1 MAAASSVCS
10 ASYTH
15 HGRPR
20 GPSAGA
26 VRLSRRSLRVFL
38 LCACRSGLRRARR
51 LTPTLKSQH
60 SDEPPMT
67 CPGAT
72 RAPKRRR
79 EVRNQPKHKDTRP
92 RDRLGDVRARRP
104 ACSHPPAI
112 AASEPVHSKAK
123 CSETGKKMVTR
134 FWDFVQGYPRP
145 ARVALE
151 WVWLIAVSN
160 PCSPTVAKGNSSCS
174 SRAAGRT
181 RGQCLGRAGCN
192 QHAPSWPIQPGDTTR
207 GRP

>member
-1 MAAASSVCS
+1 MSAA
-10 ASYTH
+10 
-15 HGRPR
+15 
-20 GPSAGA
+20 
-26 VRLSRRSLRVFL
+26 
-38 LCACRSGLRRARR
+38 
-51 LTPTLKSQH
+51 
-60 SDEPPMT
+60 MT

-174 SRAAGRT
+174 SRAEGKT
-181 RGQCLGRAGCN
+181 CGQCIGRAGCN
-192 QHAPSWPIQPGDTTR
+192 QHAPSWPIQPGGTTQRRPQPRKPGTTEASDGGDTRHSASVLGAWKTVR
-207 GRP
+207 YLHRVSRQKAKHRNTSHPQK

>member
-1 MAAASSVCS
+1 
-10 ASYTH
+10 
-15 HGRPR
+15 
-20 GPSAGA
+20 
-26 VRLSRRSLRVFL
+26 
-38 LCACRSGLRRARR
+38 
-51 LTPTLKSQH
+51 
-60 SDEPPMT
+60 MT

-104 ACSHPPAI
+104 ACTHPPAI
-112 AASEPVHSKAK
+112 AASGPVHSRAE
-123 CSETGKKMVTR
+123 CSKMVKRIVTGI
-134 FWDFVQGYPRP
+134 WDIVQGWSRP

-181 RGQCLGRAGCN
+181 RGQCIGGAGCN
-192 QHAPSWPIQPGDTTR
+192 QHALSWPIQPGDTAQR
-207 GRP
+207 RPQPRKPGTMEASDGG